1 MESTALITQ
10 DALDA
15 LSYRSAFGKSLKQI
29 SLQKL
34 PLEAILE
41 DVAQYRQRYIDA
53 LISEDLWGPALKAT
67 TPSGESMKRRCAPAA
82 GSGSAATIS
91 WGSACIW
98 RRIQT
103 NFPTISGW

>member
-10 DALDA
+10 EALDA

-53 LISEDLWGPALKAT
+53 LIAEGLAGSRFKSDDSIWRKYEKTLRAG
-67 TPSGESMKRRCAPAA
+67 AA
-82 GSGSAATIS
+82 SGSAATIS

>member
-53 LISEDLWGPALKAT
+53 LIS
-67 TPSGESMKRRCAPAA
+67 
-82 GSGSAATIS
+82 
-91 WGSACIW
+91 
-98 RRIQT
+98 
-103 NFPTISGW
+103 